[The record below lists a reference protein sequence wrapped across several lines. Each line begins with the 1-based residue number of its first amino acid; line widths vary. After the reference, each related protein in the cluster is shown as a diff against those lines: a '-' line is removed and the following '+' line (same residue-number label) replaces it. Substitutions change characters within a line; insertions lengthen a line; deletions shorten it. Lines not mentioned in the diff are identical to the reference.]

1 MEQHEVLTDAPEAD
15 YFLASL
21 FAQVADGVYRGCE
34 SDERGEED
42 DERAESIRL
51 KKRRVYSSLCEDGPR
66 DENGKREF
74 CRRDSERDVFDGTFP
89 TARHKARDGGGSEGK
104 EEEGVDDHIILRS
117 AGSSSRLRCQ

>member
-1 MEQHEVLTDAPEAD
+1 MEQHEVLAYAPEAD
-15 YFLASL
+15 YLLTCL

-51 KKRRVYSSLCEDGPR
+51 KKRRVYSSLCKDLSP

-74 CRRDSERDVFDGTFP
+74 CRRDSERDVFDCTLP

-104 EEEGVDDHIILRS
+104 EEENVDGHITLR
-117 AGSSSRLRCQ
+117 